1 MFHKKSHFNE
11 IRVDNDVDVDGD
23 VDVDVDADVE
33 AEVEV
38 RFASYDPNKTK
49 LG

>member
-1 MFHKKSHFNE
+1 MFDKKSHFNE

-38 RFASYDPNKTK
+38 RFAPYDPNKTK